1 MSSTPRPHDLVWL
14 NNAAALEAIEEPWVA
29 QHWRISLPVVVR
41 RDVDANA
48 RIPVGVRGMKRD
60 QRAAGWVQRENI
72 VRTVS
77 PETLADRQQLLRS
90 PFVSQPPVQA
100 AISLTLHP
108 WPWRWGITGS
118 TGYAL
123 ASEIPVLHADSDLDL
138 LIRAPMPLTGD
149 ELRQWQTQVAKL
161 PCRADTQIETPF
173 GAFALNEWL
182 RDGRVLLKTSRG
194 ARLTTTPW
202 HREEA

>member
-14 NNAAALEAIEEPWVA
+14 NNAAALEAIEESWVA

-77 PETLADRQQLLRS
+77 P
-90 PFVSQPPVQA
+90 FVSQPPVQA
-100 AISLTLHP
+100 AISLTLHS

-123 ASEIPVLHADSDLDL
+123 ATEIPVLHAASDLDL
-138 LIRAPMPLTGD
+138 LIRAPQPIAREAL
-149 ELRQWQTQVAKL
+149 LAWQSRVAQL
-161 PCRADTQIETPF
+161 PCRADTQVETPA

-194 ARLTTTPW
+194 ARLTAAPW
-202 HREEA
+202 NREEA